1 MDYLYLALGLVV
13 LVIGGEATL
22 RGAVG
27 LAQVLGVSAA
37 IIGLTVMGFGTSA
50 PELVVTVRAAL
61 DGNVDIG
68 VGNIVGSNI
77 ANSLLILGVGA
88 LICPLFC
95 DPRAVRRDGAIMV
108 LAMVAFCILGLTGV
122 IQQWQGGVMVASL
135 VAFLVW
141 SYFHDKKHHDPAAEL
156 HEDFAEE
163 TPGVST
169 NKLLITLYLIIG
181 LAGLSYG
188 ADLMVN
194 SAVRIAE
201 RAGLP
206 QSIIGLTIVAFGT
219 SLPELGATAIAAWR
233 RHTDIAVASVLGSN
247 IFNILGVLGVGAL
260 VTPLSIAPNI
270 ASLDQWIMLAATAVL
285 MPVIISGW
293 RIDRREGFVL
303 FALYLAYVSSMTFRV

>member
-1 MDYLYLALGLVV
+1 MDYLYLVLGLVV
-13 LVIGGEATL
+13 LVIGGEAAL

-27 LAQVLGVSAA
+27 LAQALGVSAA

-77 ANSLLILGVGA
+77 ANSLLILGIGA

-95 DPRAVRRDGAIMV
+95 DPRAVRRDGAVMV
-108 LAMVAFCILGLTGV
+108 LAMTAFCLISLTGE

-135 VAFLVW
+135 VAFIVW
-141 SYFHDKKHHDPAAEL
+141 SYFHDKKYHDPAAAL
-156 HEDFAEE
+156 HEDFAKE

-169 NKLLITLYLIIG
+169 NKLHITLYLIVG
-181 LAGLSYG
+181 LAGLSVG

-233 RHTDIAVASVLGSN
+233 RHADIAVASVLGSN

-270 ASLDQWIMLAATAVL
+270 ANLDQWIMLAATMLL

-293 RIDRREGFVL
+293 RINRREGFVL
-303 FALYLAYVSSMTFRV
+303 FALYLAYVSSMAFRV

>member
-1 MDYLYLALGLVV
+1 MDYLYLVLGLLV
-13 LVIGGEATL
+13 LVIGGEAAL

-27 LAQVLGVSAA
+27 LAQALGVSAA

-77 ANSLLILGVGA
+77 ANSLLILGIGA

-95 DPRAVRRDGAIMV
+95 DPHAVRRDGAVMV
-108 LAMVAFCILGLTGV
+108 LAMTAFCLISLTEE

-135 VAFLVW
+135 VAFIVW
-141 SYFHDKKHHDPAAEL
+141 SYFHDKKHHDPAAAL
-156 HEDFAEE
+156 HEDFAKE

-169 NKLLITLYLIIG
+169 NKLHITLYMIVG
-181 LAGLSYG
+181 LAGLSFG

-270 ASLDQWIMLAATAVL
+270 ANLDQWIMLAATMLL

-293 RIDRREGFVL
+293 RIDRREGLVL
-303 FALYLAYVSSMTFRV
+303 FALYLAYVSSMAFRV

>member
-1 MDYLYLALGLVV
+1 MDYLYLAAGLVI
-13 LVIGGEATL
+13 LVVGGEATL
-22 RGAVG
+22 RGAIG
-27 LAQVLGVSAA
+27 LAQALGVSAA

-50 PELVVTVRAAL
+50 PELVVTVNAAL

-68 VGNIVGSNI
+68 VGNIIGSNI

-95 DPRAVRRDGAIMV
+95 DPRAVRRDGV
-108 LAMVAFCILGLTGV
+108 FMVAAMAAFCLIGLTGE
-122 IQQWQGGVMVASL
+122 IQTWQGGLMVATL
-135 VAFLVW
+135 VSFIVW

-163 TPGVST
+163 TPGVPT
-169 NKLLITLYLIIG
+169 NKLYIALYLVIG
-181 LAGLSYG
+181 LAGLTFG
-188 ADLMVN
+188 ADMMVS
-194 SAVRIAE
+194 SAVNIAE

-219 SLPELGATAIAAWR
+219 SLPELGAITIAALR

-260 VTPLSIAPNI
+260 VTPLSVAPDIAAI
-270 ASLDQWIMLAATAVL
+270 DQWVMLAATAFL

-293 RIDRREGFVL
+293 RVDRWEGFVL
-303 FALYLAYVSSMTFRV
+303 LTLYIGYIGSLAFRV